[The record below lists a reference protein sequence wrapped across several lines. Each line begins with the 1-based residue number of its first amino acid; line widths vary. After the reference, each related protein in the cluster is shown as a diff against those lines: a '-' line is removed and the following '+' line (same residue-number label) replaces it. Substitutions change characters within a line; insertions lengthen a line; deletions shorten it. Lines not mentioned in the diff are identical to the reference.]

1 MILKLIIYILI
12 AMIAVSGVLLCVGWA
27 IAKIMEGRK
36 ES

>member
-1 MILKLIIYILI
+1 MILKLIIDILI

-27 IAKIMEGRK
+27 IAKVMGRR